1 MNRLVLTRA
10 GRAVAV
16 ALLLVVGNGCSLWDR
31 VKPSRLPGVNL
42 IAKAGS
48 ALSPN
53 TLAMVQALGPTA
65 VVAMG
70 AVVEAV
76 AQHVAERRAADAAEQ
91 ERQRVK
97 MASAQ
102 LFYADACTAKG
113 PATNAEPNDLKKQAD
128 DAFARA
134 DYPAALEALDKA
146 AKAESARSGDKS
158 VAVAR
163 ILNRQAVVQLAMG
176 NLPEAMGPGLKA
188 YQIRKDAADKA
199 PANDKAVAMTAVLDL
214 AESEG
219 CLGQIYLTAGVLD
232 EGERMLKEALKH
244 RQDKL
249 GEGHLCVASSENS
262 LGELEIA
269 AGAYGKGMEL
279 FRLSLTTRRQ
289 QLPKDHRDLAQSY
302 DNLAS
307 AYRAMALYGHAEEFA
322 KFALQIRKGL
332 GPDHPE
338 VADSLYNLGTIA
350 KAAGDYATAEN
361 YFDDALAIRKKRQPG
376 SLEEAQSENAL
387 GDLFATTGA
396 FDKAEPRLQRAL
408 DLRRKKLS
416 ADHPQIADSLENL
429 ARLYQAKGDAA
440 AAEKAFRE
448 ALAIWEKK
456 FGPDN
461 LAVARGLSSLGGFYV
476 ATAKYDDAQKAL
488 ERARTIREA
497 KLGAD
502 HPEVAEAIFNL
513 GHLAYARHN
522 FNAAEPLFQTAVDR
536 QRKKLGR
543 GHVQVALSL
552 SYLAATLVALDRGD
566 QALPLFTEAQGIAE
580 QIIRNVGTTSTEARL
595 ESLLTFLRAQ
605 EEVVYS
611 LLDEP
616 KLRAKAAPLALGV
629 ALLRKGRSI
638 DESAARSRLLH
649 QKRDSQADAKVQEL
663 MALRTE
669 IASQTVTGASGSGDV
684 QKEMERVEALEQ
696 ELARELTSLHGQ
708 TALPGLA
715 KIVATVAKDLQGD
728 DVLVEIVAYRRYDFH
743 AKPKTPYWGDVRYTA
758 LLLDHEAKVTAVPLG
773 DAAKVDAAVKGFLA
787 QITDEGSAADAKSG
801 EDLGKLV
808 VDPLA
813 SAWKGAKRIYLS
825 PDGQLNLVPFWA
837 LPVDK
842 TLMIDK
848 YEIVYVTSGRDV
860 LRPIN
865 ADPHSQVVIMAK
877 PDFVPGLKSV
887 PKGETRALE
896 IVDDPKP
903 AQTKSATKAD
913 MAARGGLRLKIAP
926 SPLLGTAQE
935 ARAIKGI
942 LPKATTLMGGAATKE
957 ALLGVQAPGILH
969 VATHGL
975 FRSTTAPSADHTRGM
990 VLDDSGLGA
999 GHASGDSRA
1008 MTDPLLASMLLMSNS
1023 GRSIPGSDGVVLDPA
1038 GLATAR
1044 EISTMD
1050 LWGTQLVV
1058 LSACESGRGRVDEL
1072 GQGVYGLR
1080 RALVVAGAET
1090 LVTSLW
1096 KVDDK
1101 VTRDLMTLYYRNLKA
1116 GQGRVE
1122 ALRAAAI
1129 AIREKHPEPRFWA
1142 PFIGIG
1148 QSGPLRNLGGK

>member
-1 MNRLVLTRA
+1 M
-10 GRAVAV
+10 AVST
-16 ALLLVVGNGCSLWDR
+16 ALGMGTGCSLWDR
-31 VKPSRLPGVNL
+31 VKHTQVPGVSL
-42 IAKAGS
+42 ASKAGS

-70 AVVEAV
+70 VVVEAV

-113 PATNAEPNDLKKQAD
+113 PTGKVESNDLNKQAD
-128 DAFARA
+128 DAFARG
-134 DYPAALEALDKA
+134 DYPAALAALEKA
-146 AKAESARSGDKS
+146 AKAEGAKSGENS
-158 VAVAR
+158 VALAR
-163 ILNRQAVVQLAMG
+163 ILNREAVVQLAMG

-188 YQIRKDAADKA
+188 YQIRKNAADKA
-199 PANDKAVAMTAVLDL
+199 PANDKAAAMTAGLDL
-214 AESEG
+214 AESDG
-219 CLGQIYLTAGVLD
+219 TLGQLYLAAGVLD
-232 EGERMLKEALKH
+232 DAERMLSDSLKL

-249 GEGHLCVASSENS
+249 GDAHLCVAASENS
-262 LGELEIA
+262 LGELDIA
-269 AGAYGKGMEL
+269 AGAYGKGMQL
-279 FRLSLTTRRQ
+279 FRHALATRRQ
-289 QLPKDHRDLAQSY
+289 QLSKKHRDLAQSY

-307 AYRAMALYGHAEEFA
+307 AYRAMALYGHAEEAA
-322 KFALQIRKGL
+322 KYALEIRKSL
-332 GPDHPE
+332 GADHPD
-338 VADSLYNLGTIA
+338 VADSLQNLGTIA

-361 YFDDALAIRKKRQPG
+361 YFNDALAIRKKRQPG

-396 FDKAEPRLQRAL
+396 YDKAEPRLKRAL
-408 DLRRKKLS
+408 ELRTKKLS
-416 ADHPQIADSLENL
+416 ADHPQIADSLEGL
-429 ARLYQAKGDAA
+429 ARLYQAKGDQQ

-461 LAVARGLSSLGGFYV
+461 LAVARGLSSLGEFCIAV
-476 ATAKYDDAQKAL
+476 AKYDDASKAL

-497 KLGAD
+497 KLGTD
-502 HPEVAEAIFNL
+502 HPDVAEAIFNL
-513 GHLAYARHN
+513 GHLAYARRN
-522 FNAAEPLFQTAVDR
+522 VAAAAPLFQTAVDR

-552 SYLAATLVALDRGD
+552 SYLAASLVALDRGGE
-566 QALPLFTEAQGIAE
+566 AMPLFADAQGIAE
-580 QIIRNVGTTSTEARL
+580 QIIRNVGTTSTETRL

-616 KLRAKAAPLALGV
+616 KLGAKAAPLALGV

-649 QKRDSQADAKVQEL
+649 QSRDSAADAKIQEL

-669 IASQTVTGASGSGDV
+669 IASRTVSGGSGSVDV
-684 QKEMERVEALEQ
+684 QKDMDRVEALEQ
-696 ELARELTSLHGQ
+696 ELARELAAFHGQ
-708 TALPGLA
+708 KASPGLD
-715 KIVATVAKDLQGD
+715 KIVPAVAASLQGD
-728 DVLVEIVAYRRYDFH
+728 DALVEIVAYRHYDFRS
-743 AKPKTPYWGDVRYTA
+743 KPAHPFWGDVRYTA
-758 LLLDHEAKVTAVPLG
+758 LVLNHEGKVTAVPLG
-773 DAAKVDAAVKGFLA
+773 AASAVDNAVKGFLA
-787 QITDEGSAADAKSG
+787 QITDDGAAADAPIG
-801 EDLGKLV
+801 DDLGKLV
-808 VDPLA
+808 VAPLA
-813 SAWKGAKRIYLS
+813 NAWKGAKRVYLS

-842 TLMIDK
+842 GLLVDK
-848 YEIVYVTSGRDV
+848 CEIVYVTSGRDV
-860 LRPIN
+860 LRPTSD
-865 ADPHSQVVIMAK
+865 DPHAQVVVMAK
-877 PDFVPGLKSV
+877 PDFVPGLKSGR
-887 PKGETRALE
+887 KDETRALE
-896 IVDDPKP
+896 VVDDPTP
-903 AQTKSATKAD
+903 APAKAATKVDGAE
-913 MAARGGLRLKIAP
+913 RGGLRLKAAP
-926 SPLLGTAQE
+926 SPLAGTAQE
-935 ARAIKGI
+935 AQAIKSI
-942 LPKATTLMGGAATKE
+942 MPKATALMGSAATKE
-957 ALLGVQAPGILH
+957 ALLGLQSPGILH

-975 FRSTTAPSADHTRGM
+975 FRSPSSAPGNTRGL
-990 VLDDSGLGA
+990 VLDESGLGA
-999 GHASGDSRA
+999 GRTAGESRA
-1008 MTDPLLASMLLMSNS
+1008 DPLLASMLLMSNA
-1023 GRSIPGSDGVVLDPA
+1023 GRPIPGGDGVVLDPR

-1101 VTRDLMTLYYRNLKA
+1101 VTRDLMTSYYRNLKA

-1129 AIREKHPEPRFWA
+1129 AIRKKHPEPRYWA